1 MLPLWVVRAFR
12 KFQARFGK
20 GPYAEGSGPGG
31 QTTSKDLQAGV
42 RRANARPT
50 RRGSTDPASTERKG
64 LDGRALRRP
73 PARDEV
79 LAAPPRE
86 PQPSL

>member
-50 RRGSTDPASTERKG
+50 RRGSTEPASTERFARPEQGGRTKG
-64 LDGRALRRP
+64 RVQGPADPLPRALVR
-73 PARDEV
+73 
-79 LAAPPRE
+79 
-86 PQPSL
+86 